1 MDPVTEITEE
11 QTPRGAWT
19 VTTLLFLYM
28 LVNFADKA
36 VVGLA
41 AVPIMRELDLS
52 PKQFG
57 LVGSS
62 FSFLFSLS
70 AILVGFV
77 ANRVAVRWVLLAL
90 AFSWAVVQ
98 FPMVGAAGLA
108 TLVVCRV
115 LLGAGEGP
123 AFSMA
128 VHALYEWFPDQQRT
142 LPTAVL
148 TQGAAFG
155 VIVALPALNWIIV
168 HYSWHWAFFALG
180 VVGLLWVVAW
190 LLLGRKGPIA
200 APVLPAAGEL
210 AESAPKHVPYPQ
222 LLLSPTFIG
231 CCLACFGA
239 TWALALGLTW
249 FTPFI
254 ITGLGYSQEN
264 AGWVSAL
271 PWIMGAAVVLT
282 TGYVSQTLMARGP
295 RHAWHAACSAPPPSS
310 LAD

>member
-155 VIVALPALNWIIV
+155 VIVALPALN
-168 HYSWHWAFFALG
+168 
-180 VVGLLWVVAW
+180 
-190 LLLGRKGPIA
+190 
-200 APVLPAAGEL
+200 
-210 AESAPKHVPYPQ
+210 
-222 LLLSPTFIG
+222 
-231 CCLACFGA
+231 
-239 TWALALGLTW
+239 
-249 FTPFI
+249 
-254 ITGLGYSQEN
+254 
-264 AGWVSAL
+264 
-271 PWIMGAAVVLT
+271 
-282 TGYVSQTLMARGP
+282 
-295 RHAWHAACSAPPPSS
+295 
-310 LAD
+310 